1 MAGVTM
7 FSVLDLEEGP
17 GERAPHPHPP
27 PPPFLFW
34 VKKNEI
40 REGKQAGRAS
50 KTVPPAP
57 PLGLGWIRH

>member
-27 PPPFLFW
+27 PPFLFW
-34 VKKNEI
+34 VKKKTKLEKEN
-40 REGKQAGRAS
+40 RQAGQA
-50 KTVPPAP
+50 KQYL
-57 PLGLGWIRH
+57 PLPRWV

>member
-27 PPPFLFW
+27 PLPVLGK
-34 VKKNEI
+34 KKNEI